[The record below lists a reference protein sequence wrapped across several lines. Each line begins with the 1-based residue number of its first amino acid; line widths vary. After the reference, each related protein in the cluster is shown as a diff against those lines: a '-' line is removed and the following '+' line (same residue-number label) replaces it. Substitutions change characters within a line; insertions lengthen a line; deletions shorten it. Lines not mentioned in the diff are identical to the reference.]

1 MLFSSR
7 VSMGVLALALVVTTT
22 ARAIPPEEEL
32 ARREWM
38 LQRRE
43 ERVRKAHEALGVTW
57 TPPDCAE
64 GRTLWRGVYLPSFH
78 PPLTIT
84 FCGGPEAELRLT
96 WMQYTSAKQPPTLAR
111 RTLRVPEAAATA
123 LEARLTESRPWELR
137 SDPGAGAD
145 GITVHG
151 TVCSPAHGETHF
163 IAWSPGEERNPQHQR
178 YFLSLLEATLAL
190 LGEDTLVFGFEQVQ
204 GYLTNALLAKD
215 LGGSPRVVRLAAGY
229 SIDHREPLA
238 RFFAAI
244 PGTEDVIV
252 DLRSFDGAGTA
263 LESVFVGFDT
273 RPKARTLWVFPGKEA
288 AAYLSKFLGV
298 RRSHIVDTMEEA
310 RQRLARKKR

>member
-1 MLFSSR
+1 MFRLA
-7 VSMGVLALALVVTTT
+7 LALALVVTTT
-22 ARAIPPEEEL
+22 ARASSPEEDA
-32 ARREWM
+32 ARQEWM

-43 ERVRKAHEALGVTW
+43 ARVRKAHETLGVTW

-78 PPLTIT
+78 PRLTIT
-84 FCGGPEAELRLT
+84 FRGGPDAELRLT
-96 WMQYTSAKQPPTLAR
+96 WMQYTSAKQPPTLAQ

-123 LEARLTESRPWELR
+123 LEARLTELRPWELR

-151 TVCSPAHGETHF
+151 TVCSPARGETHF
-163 IAWSPGEERNPQHQR
+163 IAWSPGEERNPLHQR
-178 YFLSLLEATLAL
+178 YFLSLLEATIAL
-190 LGEDTLVFGFEQVQ
+190 LGEDTLAFSLEGVQ

-215 LGGSPRVVRLAAGY
+215 LGGSPRVVRLPAGY
-229 SIDHREPLA
+229 SIYHREPLA

-244 PGTEDVIV
+244 PSTEDVIV
-252 DLRSFDGAGTA
+252 DLRSFEGAGTV
-263 LESVFVGFDT
+263 LKSIFVEFDT

-288 AAYLSKFLGV
+288 AAYLSKELGV
-298 RRSHIVDTMEEA
+298 RRSHIVNTMDEA
-310 RQRLARKKR
+310 RQRLAQKKR

>member
-1 MLFSSR
+1 MFRLA
-7 VSMGVLALALVVTTT
+7 LALALVVTTT
-22 ARAIPPEEEL
+22 VRASSPEQDAARL
-32 ARREWM
+32 EWM

-43 ERVRKAHEALGVTW
+43 ARVRKAHETLGVTW
-57 TPPDCAE
+57 TPPDCSE

-84 FCGGPEAELRLT
+84 FRGGPDAELRLT
-96 WMQYTSAKQPPTLAR
+96 WMQYTSAKQPPTLAQ

-123 LEARLTESRPWELR
+123 LEARLTELRPWELR
-137 SDPGAGAD
+137 SDPYAGAD

-163 IAWSPGEERNPQHQR
+163 IVWSPSEERNPLYQR
-178 YFLSLLEATLAL
+178 YFLSLLEATLTL
-190 LGEDTLVFGFEQVQ
+190 LGEDTPVFFEGVQ

-215 LGGSPRVVRLAAGY
+215 LGGSPRVVRLPAGY

-244 PGTEDVIV
+244 PETEDVIV
-252 DLRSFDGAGTA
+252 DLRSFEGAGTA
-263 LESVFVGFDT
+263 LKSVFVKFDT

-288 AAYLSKFLGV
+288 AAYLTKYLGV
-298 RRSHIVDTMEEA
+298 RRSHIVPTMEEA
-310 RQRLARKKR
+310 RRRLARKTR

>member
-1 MLFSSR
+1 
-7 VSMGVLALALVVTTT
+7 MGRLALLLAFVVTTT
-22 ARAIPPEEEL
+22 ARASSPEEANSPEE
-32 ARREWM
+32 RFR
-38 LQRRE
+38 QRRE
-43 ERVRKAHEALGVTW
+43 ERVRKAHETLGLTW

-84 FCGGPEAELRLT
+84 FRGGPDAELRLT
-96 WMQYTSAKQPPTLAR
+96 WMEYFAPKQPPRLAR
-111 RTLRVPEAAATA
+111 RTLRVPEAAASA
-123 LEARLTESRPWELR
+123 LETRLTELRPWELR

-151 TVCSPAHGETHF
+151 TVCSPSRGETHF
-163 IAWSPGEERNPQHQR
+163 TAWSPREERNPLHQR
-178 YFLSLLEATLAL
+178 YFLSLLEATVELLA
-190 LGEDTLVFGFEQVQ
+190 EDDLVLELEQVQ

-215 LGGSPRVVRLAAGY
+215 LGGSPRVVRLPAGY

-244 PGTEDVIV
+244 PKTEDVIV

-263 LESVFVGFDT
+263 LKSVFVAFDT
-273 RPKARTLWVFPGKEA
+273 RAKARTLWVFPGDEA
-288 AAYLSKFLGV
+288 AAYLSKYLGV
-298 RRSHIVDTMEEA
+298 RRSHIVPTMEEA
-310 RQRLARKKR
+310 RRRLARKTR